1 MITVSELH
9 LERFFAPARE
19 RYNILLRRQRGEPKP
34 WTQDPVFQSWRFCNV
49 FREDDRTTV
58 WFRENIREPLRDNP
72 SVMLATIAFRAFN
85 RIETGEVLKP
95 YLLADNW
102 DLAEWEHD
110 LRAFRR
116 DGNSV
121 VTGAYMIKTAPNMDK
136 ISGVLYQ
143 LREAKMREPGLL
155 AWAKDYTPEKRSM
168 QGLWELLRTFPYMG
182 DFTSNEVVVDLSHT
196 YVLERAPDKMTWTNP
211 GPGCTIG
218 IGMLLYANAEAF
230 NRTSRKDREV
240 MLEIMKYFLKA
251 SQEEKHWPQ
260 QWPAWTLHTVQFWFC
275 ELQKFMK
282 GQQGLKL
289 KRRYK
294 ELADVHHSSA

>member
-1 MITVSELH
+1 MITVSEHH

-72 SVMLATIAFRAFN
+72 AVMLATIAFRAFN
-85 RIETGEVLKP
+85 RIETGEILKP
-95 YLLADNW
+95 YLLVDAW
-102 DLAEWEHD
+102 DLTLWERD
-110 LRAFRR
+110 LRAFRGA
-116 DGNSV
+116 GNSV

-136 ISGVLYQ
+136 ISGVLWQ
-143 LREAKMREPGLL
+143 LKEAKLREPSLL
-155 AWAKDYTPEKRSM
+155 AWVKAKPAEQRSM

-196 YVLERAPDKMTWTNP
+196 YVLEKASDKMTWTNP

-218 IGMLLYANAEAF
+218 IGMLIYANAEAF
-230 NRTSRKDREV
+230 NRASQKDREV
-240 MLEIMKYFLKA
+240 MMEIMKFFLKA
-251 SQEEKHWPQ
+251 SQEEKYWPQ
-260 QWPAWTLHTVQFWFC
+260 AWPAWTLHTVQFWCC
-275 ELQKFMK
+275 EMQKYMK
-282 GQQGLKL
+282 GQQGQKL

-294 ELADVHHSSA
+294 ELANV